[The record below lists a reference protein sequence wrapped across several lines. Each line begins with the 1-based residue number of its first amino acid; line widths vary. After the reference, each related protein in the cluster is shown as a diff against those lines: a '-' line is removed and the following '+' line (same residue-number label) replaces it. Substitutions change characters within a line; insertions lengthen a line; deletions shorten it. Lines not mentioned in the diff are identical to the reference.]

1 MEKERPKNV
10 LLMYISE
17 NSGHYCASLAIEKAL
32 KTANPDISTLN
43 INAANYTNP
52 IMEKIINRTYM
63 GIIKRRPEVW
73 EYLYDNPKIVKNTQL
88 LRELIH
94 KFNSKKLMNLLEDF
108 FPKVICCTQAFPCG
122 LVSDYKKTYG
132 FPATLIGV
140 LTDYM
145 PHSYW
150 IYDNVD
156 YYVVPTEDAKV
167 RLIEDGIP
175 EEKIKMFGIP
185 INLNFSIDM
194 DKEIIFKKFNIDWQ
208 LPVILLMGGSQ
219 GLGPIVELTHALD
232 RLRTEFQLI
241 IVCGR
246 NSKLKRRLEKRKGRL
261 KKKILILEYVDNINE
276 LMSIASLI
284 ITKPGGLTT
293 AEALSK
299 NLPMLLVNPIPGQEE
314 NNTKFLLKAG
324 VAIRAK
330 QEEDIPILVT
340 ELLCSKNKLN
350 QMREQAK
357 SLGKPSSTI
366 DLVRFILHLL

>member
-32 KTANPDISTLN
+32 KTANPDINTLN

-132 FPATLIGV
+132 LPATLIGV

-156 YYVVPTEDAKV
+156 YYVVPTEDAKA

-219 GLGPIVELTHALD
+219 GLGPIVELTHSLD
-232 RLRTEFQLI
+232 RLKTEFQLI

-246 NSKLKRRLEKRKGRL
+246 NSKLKRSLEKRKGRF

-357 SLGKPSSTI
+357 GLGKPSSTI
-366 DLVRFILHLL
+366 DLVSFILHLL